1 MYDIMQIQNNL
12 KQTGKIKMKNYNN
25 QNNPE
30 DGKDQSSAWDLNAI
44 ELDEVINRD
53 SETEQNDGRIDD
65 IDKAWLMAKAEDPY
79 REQNIFARE
88 QIDKV
93 YGGNKAYNNNRYGKG
108 GDYTYAPTKE
118 VAQKVEDIFN
128 EGETVGRGNFYDSSL
143 SGKRELEKGVHERED
158 HQNDDVYYGSKK
170 DVLAQYAK
178 DASKAI
184 QEAQKQSEIAGEN
197 YDAAKNGT
205 ETYEERIH
213 REKKEAGE
221 KVRAER
227 QAEISKQNDIL
238 DDIKTQHKQ
247 KGLAGRFFSKVSGNY
262 GRQVKKQKKVIKNI

>member
-1 MYDIMQIQNNL
+1 M
-12 KQTGKIKMKNYNN
+12 
-25 QNNPE
+25 
-30 DGKDQSSAWDLNAI
+30 
-44 ELDEVINRD
+44 
-53 SETEQNDGRIDD
+53 
-65 IDKAWLMAKAEDPY
+65 
-79 REQNIFARE
+79 
-88 QIDKV
+88 
-93 YGGNKAYNNNRYGKG
+93 
-108 GDYTYAPTKE
+108 
-118 VAQKVEDIFN
+118 
-128 EGETVGRGNFYDSSL
+128 
-143 SGKRELEKGVHERED
+143 
-158 HQNDDVYYGSKK
+158 YYGSKK